1 MLVAGGLGVKPYLGE
16 LVTDFIDANNI
27 YTFTTAVLRVFD
39 RYGERQK
46 RNKARLK
53 YLVEEIGLEQFLKLV
68 EQEHKVIDDY
78 RPDLINEN
86 TPTLNEVEVAPIVQP
101 TDEKYANWLKTNV
114 YKQKQESFFAIQ
126 LKITN
131 GNISSSTARKLAQLV
146 TDYSNGELRIT
157 INQGLIIKFVK
168 EASLPYFFQELTK
181 LHLANIGFDSV
192 ADITA
197 CPNRYL

>member
-114 YKQKQESFFAIQ
+114 YKQKQESF
-126 LKITN
+126 LLYN
-131 GNISSSTARKLAQLV
+131 
-146 TDYSNGELRIT
+146 
-157 INQGLIIKFVK
+157 
-168 EASLPYFFQELTK
+168 
-181 LHLANIGFDSV
+181 
-192 ADITA
+192 
-197 CPNRYL
+197 